1 MFRHAAH
8 TPSLHLAIV
17 SSLMDILL
25 VLLGALLAWWLL
37 PLPTEGLGL

>member
-1 MFRHAAH
+1 MSRHAAN
-8 TPSLHLAIV
+8 TPSLHPAIGT
-17 SSLMDILL
+17 SLLDILL